1 MSTEQNAEQ
10 AAARPA
16 EQAAE
21 RKGDGPIPH
30 AVIVAG
36 AGAAGLM
43 CARTLADA
51 GVAVL
56 VLEARRRIGGRIRT
70 FRPDDGGPP
79 LELGAQVVHGAAS
92 PVHALAGPLDAVPR
106 TADARVVTEGRL
118 AGLAALGHD
127 GRAPW
132 ALQHRLATASGALE
146 GSVAD
151 WLVTHRLSRA
161 ETRATREWFAQH
173 WAVDPAR
180 LDARAVAAA
189 HRGDGVGD
197 GEYALPGGLDRLAA
211 GLAAGLDV
219 RLGTPVRSV
228 EWAPGRVQVRTDQ
241 GELTARALVVT
252 APPAVVATG
261 HLKIA
266 GLPAAKSDAAARLP
280 AGDACCLAVT
290 YSRPAPVTR
299 ATPTVVFDADGARGF
314 VTSRPGRPQV
324 LVVAKAGAADVVR
337 AAADSPDSVGR
348 LLAPALPWTA
358 RAEVR
363 GVTVAD
369 WGASPWS
376 LGAFTHAGPGAEAAA
391 ASWSAPLGDTLFF
404 AGEATAAG
412 RRLPWLHSALDSGLR
427 AAHDILAAVRP

>member
-1 MSTEQNAEQ
+1 MPAEQNAEQ
-10 AAARPA
+10 AAELATGRK
-16 EQAAE
+16 AA
-21 RKGDGPIPH
+21 GQIPH

-106 TADARVVTEGRL
+106 TADARAVTEGRL
-118 AGLAALGHD
+118 AQLAALGRY

-132 ALQHRLATASGALE
+132 ALQHRLATASGTLE

-151 WLVTHRLSRA
+151 WLATHRLSRA
-161 ETRATREWFAQH
+161 ETRAAREWFAQH

-197 GEYALPGGLDRLAA
+197 GEYALPGGLDRLPAR
-211 GLAAGLDV
+211 LAAGLDV
-219 RLGTPVRSV
+219 RLGMPVRSV
-228 EWAPGRVQVRTDQ
+228 EWAPGRVHVRTDQ

-290 YSRPAPVTR
+290 YSGPAPVTR

-314 VTSRPGRPQV
+314 VTSHPGRCQV
-324 LVVAKAGAADVVR
+324 LVVAKAEAADAVR
-337 AAADSPDSVGR
+337 AAAADSPDSVGR

-427 AAHDILAAVRP
+427 TAHDILAAVRP